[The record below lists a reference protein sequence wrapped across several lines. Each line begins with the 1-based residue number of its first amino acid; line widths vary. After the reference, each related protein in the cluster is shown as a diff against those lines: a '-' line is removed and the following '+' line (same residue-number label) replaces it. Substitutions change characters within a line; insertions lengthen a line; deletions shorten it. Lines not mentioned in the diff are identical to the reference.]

1 MNSGMFRLSSI
12 VSRIRVLGMAVLLA
26 PAALLTP
33 NAWAAPPLKQ
43 PLQVTGYVID
53 VTLNPSD
60 HSLHAT
66 AKVSFTALENVDQPV
81 FEFNSALKLNKI
93 ADDKGHLINGERG
106 QNATMRVTPT
116 APLQKGDKATYTFD
130 YDGTLTGDE
139 ESPVEGLKLAA
150 IGDPITYLLYPA
162 RWFPMVGYLT
172 DRFTADITLH
182 IPTGYRAIG
191 SGSTGNPTTADGS
204 QTYQFNWDRPGF
216 PGTIVAGKF
225 VDPTS
230 IGGAANVRVFT
241 TAAHKEAAPPY
252 AQVAAREFDF
262 FTGSFG
268 PAETPRMNIVELPN
282 DTLPAFWAPEMALI
296 AGSRINDRT
305 GSRLLANTMA
315 HQWWSNQVSPAT
327 LNDAWITNGMSRY
340 AELMY
345 IADVSGQSAMS
356 TAINDISASALAY
369 DTIPLTADARLAP
382 FSPEFQSMTFDKGA
396 MVFHMLQFEIGDEE
410 FTKTLQTFLDNFK
423 DKPVR
428 TIDLEKTAES
438 ASQQNLTPFF
448 AQWLDGTGAPEF
460 KDKYAVYRLGNGTGF
475 RTIGEIQ
482 QDLDLFNMPVDL
494 SVETEGKTETKRVD
508 VVGTDSQY
516 VIDTFGR
523 PRNIIIDPNNEVLKN
538 SPELQVRVAILRGQQ
553 LVAQGDLPSALEEYQ
568 KALAINSTS
577 SLANYRIGE
586 LLFTQ
591 RNYQASANAYRD
603 CIRGDNEPKWTEVWS
618 HIQLGKIFDVTG
630 QRDRAI
636 NEYRQ
641 AVQTND
647 NTQGAVNQARVYLQK
662 PYQREDSGQ

>member
-1 MNSGMFRLSSI
+1 
-12 VSRIRVLGMAVLLA
+12 MAVLLA
-26 PAALLTP
+26 PAALLTL

-53 VTLNPSD
+53 VTLNPAD

-66 AKVSFTALENVDQPV
+66 AKVSFTTLENVDQPV

-139 ESPVEGLKLAA
+139 ESPVEGLKLAS

-191 SGSTGNPTTADGS
+191 SGSTGNPTTAEGS

-241 TAAHKEAAPPY
+241 TAAHKDAAPPY

-603 CIRGDNEPKWTEVWS
+603 CIRGDNEPRWTEVWS

-662 PYQREDSGQ
+662 PYQRDDSGQ

>member
-1 MNSGMFRLSSI
+1 
-12 VSRIRVLGMAVLLA
+12 MAVLLA